1 MHRRK
6 DTELPND
13 VKESSDEK
21 LMALIDEH
29 EPLLRY
35 IIALDVHDP
44 IDAEDVFQETVTK
57 ILEHSQ
63 KGIQVKH
70 PKAWMVTIA
79 KNKCVDSHRQQQ
91 RDINRDL
98 DLASFISSS
107 AFGGGVSIADE
118 QHQAVIAKEIRD
130 VIAEMKS
137 IYRDVGELH
146 IQGYTGFEISELLE
160 VPEGTVKSR
169 LRKFRQLIRE
179 YLEIDTPSK
188 QKMS

>member
-6 DTELPND
+6 DGELPDD
-13 VKESSDEK
+13 VKEISDEK
-21 LMALIDEH
+21 LMALIDKH
-29 EPLLRY
+29 EPLLRG
-35 IIALDVHDP
+35 IIALDVHNP

-57 ILEHSQ
+57 ILEHFQ
-63 KGIQVKH
+63 KGIEIKY
-70 PKAWMVTIA
+70 PKAWMVKIA
-79 KNKCVDSHRQQQ
+79 KNKCVDFHRRQQ

-98 DLASFISSS
+98 DLAAFISSS

-118 QHQAVIAKEIRD
+118 QHQAVIAGEIHN

-146 IQGYTGFEISELLE
+146 IQGYTDFEISELLE

-179 YLEIDTPSK
+179 YLEIDTPPKKKNS
-188 QKMS
+188 

>member
-6 DTELPND
+6 DGELPDD

-21 LMALIDEH
+21 LMALIDKH
-29 EPLLRY
+29 EPLLRG
-35 IIALDVHDP
+35 IIALDVHNP

-57 ILEHSQ
+57 ILEHFQ
-63 KGIQVKH
+63 KGIEIKY
-70 PKAWMVTIA
+70 PKAWMVKIA
-79 KNKCVDSHRQQQ
+79 KNKCVDFHRRQQ

-98 DLASFISSS
+98 DLAAFISSS

-118 QHQAVIAKEIRD
+118 QHQAVIAGEIHN

-146 IQGYTGFEISELLE
+146 IQGYTDFEISELLE

-179 YLEIDTPSK
+179 YLEMDTPPKKKKS
-188 QKMS
+188 